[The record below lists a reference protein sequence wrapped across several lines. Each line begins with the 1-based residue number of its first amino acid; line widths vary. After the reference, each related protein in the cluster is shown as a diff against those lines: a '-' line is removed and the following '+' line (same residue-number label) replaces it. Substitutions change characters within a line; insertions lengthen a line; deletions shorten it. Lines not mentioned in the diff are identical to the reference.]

1 MVINGSSTGQ
11 LPIHLNINHEV
22 SIIKNLICIRGEN
35 LRLCLL
41 LSNGGRYKIKMAET
55 SAITPPS
62 LFGIE
67 RKIAYSHRKYH
78 SG

>member
-1 MVINGSSTGQ
+1 M
-11 LPIHLNINHEV
+11 NHEV
-22 SIIKNLICIRGEN
+22 SIIKNLSCIGGEN

-41 LSNGGRYKIKMAET
+41 LSNGGKYRIKMAEI

-78 SG
+78 CG